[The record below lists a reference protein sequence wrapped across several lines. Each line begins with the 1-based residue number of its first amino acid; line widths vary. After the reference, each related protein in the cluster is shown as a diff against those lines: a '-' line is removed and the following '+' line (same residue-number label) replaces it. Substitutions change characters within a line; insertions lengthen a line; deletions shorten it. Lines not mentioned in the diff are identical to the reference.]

1 MGKIARFKQ
10 GQLLI
15 KGGLVETQIE
25 GNPIIRF
32 SNNGDLTI
40 NGEFVESSRIVQKH
54 LENASFEIGM
64 EEWQEYHTGAGIIE
78 RIEENGSIVVY
89 GHGDGGGRWGIQKDF
104 LLQNSPQTIVK
115 FDYRIKTG
123 LAHAG
128 VTNLFFELRAYG
140 DDGIYSSFINS
151 NINTEVIA
159 DTGWRTFEMDITS
172 LIQGKSGM
180 RMRLYQN
187 DVWSADHK
195 QSFYVD
201 NIEIIQTVEMP
212 ESRLFS
218 IDKPNNKVI
227 LYGELIENV
236 NLFTP
241 KDIDGMTAWW
251 DE

>member
-1 MGKIARFKQ
+1 MSKVSRITNDGK
-10 GQLLI
+10 LLI
-15 KGGLVETQIE
+15 KGELIE
-25 GNPIIRF
+25 DDSIVRF
-32 SNNGDLTI
+32 NSGGDLI
-40 NGEFVESSRIVQKH
+40 VNGTLEEMPYIIQKTYLES
-54 LENASFEIGM
+54 ADFEDDLNN
-64 EEWQEYHTGAGIIE
+64 WQEYHTGAGIIE
-78 RIEENGSIVVY
+78 RIEENGSTVVY
-89 GHGDGGGRWGIQKDF
+89 GHGDSGGSSRWGIQKDF

-140 DDGIYSSFINS
+140 DDGLYRSFRNS

-172 LIQGKSGM
+172 LIQGESGM
-180 RMRLYQN
+180 RMRLYQLDN
-187 DVWSADHK
+187 WSADHK

-201 NIEIIQTVEMP
+201 NIEIIQISTEN
-212 ESRLFS
+212 RLFS

-236 NLFTP
+236 NFNS
-241 KDIDGMTAWW
+241 I
-251 DE
+251 